1 MKDSPLGR
9 WALESARVNADL
21 GARVALTACV
31 ELLYQAGHN
40 EAALLLEDHGSVVVA
55 RAFSEA
61 AWAEELPTAGQAEQ
75 KTKQSA

>member
-1 MKDSPLGR
+1 MTLPPLAR
-9 WALESARVNADL
+9 WAAESARVNADL
-21 GARVALTACV
+21 GARVALAALT

-40 EAALLLEDHGSVVVA
+40 EAALLLEDHGAIVVA

-61 AWAEELPTAGQAEQ
+61 AWSEDMPTAGQAEQ